1 MNRQAW
7 IDYALKEGFESF
19 EIYELTTKGR
29 SVTWYD
35 GSRETF
41 VTNNVTGIALRGV
54 YNGKMLNYS
63 TENTS
68 DDDMAKTISLM
79 KAQASAITSE
89 DEEVLRSPE
98 KGEEVTNGKTFKK
111 ANSDTINK
119 VLKEAEKK
127 IKNYDERVLQ
137 VSNMEYSEEVIERHI
152 VNSLGL
158 EVNDGITVNYLV
170 SGIAVKE
177 GDDIKTDFDYT
188 VVEDL
193 EVMDS
198 DKFAKD
204 LVEGAL
210 DRLNAT
216 SLPSNSYP
224 VVMDHKAMTML
235 FSVLA
240 PTMFSGDLIGKGI
253 SPLKDKLN
261 TQIFSEKIKVID
273 NPKYEKAFNIYNY
286 DDEGCPTRE
295 KVLVDAG
302 VFKEM
307 LHDTKS
313 ANRMNTSSTGNGF
326 KGDYDSKVSVSPKNC
341 YIENGDKSLDEILKE
356 MNEGLVITDLDGLH
370 AGINHTTTDFSLQ
383 ASGYYVKDGKK
394 DHAVTL
400 ITVAGNFLDM
410 MKDVVEVADDIE
422 WRLNTISTPSIYF
435 KSLAISGE

>member
-1 MNRQAW
+1 MNKQAW

-19 EIYELTTKGR
+19 EIYESTSKGR
-29 SVTWYD
+29 SVTWYN
-35 GSRETF
+35 GSRDTF
-41 VTNNVTGIALRGV
+41 VTNSVTGVALRGV
-54 YNGKMLNYS
+54 FNGKMLNYS

-68 DDDMAKTISLM
+68 DDDMARAISLM
-79 KAQASAITSE
+79 KQQASAITSE

-98 KGEEVTNGKTFKK
+98 KGEEVELNRDFKK
-111 ANSDTINK
+111 ADSDTINK
-119 VLKEAEKK
+119 VLKEVEKK
-127 IKNYDERVLQ
+127 ILNYDERVLQ
-137 VSNMEYSEEVIERHI
+137 VSNMEYSEEVVERHI
-152 VNSLGL
+152 LNSLGL
-158 EVNDGITVNYLV
+158 KVDDGIKVNFLV
-170 SGIAVKE
+170 SGIAVKD

-188 VVEDL
+188 VIENL
-193 EVMDS
+193 EEMDS

-210 DRLNAT
+210 DKLNAT

-224 VVMDHKAMTML
+224 VVIEHKAMTML
-235 FSVLA
+235 FSALA

-261 TQIFSEKIKVID
+261 TQIFSEKIRVVD

-341 YIENGDKSLDEILKE
+341 YIENGDKSLEEILKE
-356 MNEGLVITDLDGLH
+356 MNEGLVITELDGLH
-370 AGINHTTTDFSLQ
+370 AGIDHTTTNFSLQ
-383 ASGYYVKDGKK
+383 AAGYYVKDGKK

-400 ITVAGNFLDM
+400 ITVAGNFIDM
-410 MKDVVEVADDIE
+410 MKDVVEVANDIE
-422 WRLNTISTPSIYF
+422 WRLNTIATPSIYF
-435 KSLAISGE
+435 KSLSISGE

>member
-54 YNGKMLNYS
+54 YSGKMLNYS

-119 VLKEAEKK
+119 VLKEVEKK

-137 VSNMEYSEEVIERHI
+137 VSNMGYSEEVVERHI

-210 DRLNAT
+210 DKLNAT

-261 TQIFSEKIKVID
+261 TQIFSEKIRVVD
-273 NPKYEKAFNIYNY
+273 NPKYEKAFNVYNY

-341 YIENGDKSLDEILKE
+341 YIENGDKSLEEILKE

-370 AGINHTTTDFSLQ
+370 AGINHATTDFSLQ

-394 DHAVTL
+394 DHPVTL

-410 MKDVVEVADDIE
+410 MKEVVEVADDIE

-435 KSLAISGE
+435 KSLSISGE